1 MLESHYSEMFC
12 ESSLIT
18 PINQSFIAPIL
29 ALYTETSCERLPM
42 GIVQQWNLSWTATH
56 TGVFF
61 FLDSQKV
68 LEETDPCINEMF
80 GICFYDEA
88 KLDCADL
95 FDVTHW
101 AMTRCY
107 TLRASQLFHA
117 SATTSLRVIVNVMA
131 TSCNAI
137 NPLGFSCS
145 GQPHESSC
153 KEIFCKRSQL

>member
-107 TLRASQLFHA
+107 TLRASQLSHA
-117 SATTSLRVIVNVMA
+117 SATTSLRVIVNVNQPGYVVQRYKSA
-131 TSCNAI
+131 WLFLFRSTSWVVMQRD
-137 NPLGFSCS
+137 L
-145 GQPHESSC
+145 
-153 KEIFCKRSQL
+153 L

>member
-42 GIVQQWNLSWTATH
+42 GIVQQWNLSWTVTH

-61 FLDSQKV
+61 FFCLPERSGLNRQGYQQNV
-68 LEETDPCINEMF
+68 RYLL
-80 GICFYDEA
+80 YVEA

-95 FDVTHW
+95 FGVTHW

-107 TLRASQLFHA
+107 TLRASQLSHA
-117 SATTSLRVIVNVMA
+117 SATTSLRVIVNVNQPGYVVQRYKSA
-131 TSCNAI
+131 WLFLFRSTSWVVMQRD
-137 NPLGFSCS
+137 L
-145 GQPHESSC
+145 
-153 KEIFCKRSQL
+153 L

>member
-1 MLESHYSEMFC
+1 MLESHYSGMFC

-61 FLDSQKV
+61 FFFVSQKV
-68 LEETDPCINEMF
+68 LEETDPDINELF
-80 GICFYDEA
+80 GICYYDGA

-95 FDVTHW
+95 FDVTLW
-101 AMTRCY
+101 DMTRCY
-107 TLRASQLFHA
+107 TLRASHLSHA
-117 SATTSLRVIVNVMA
+117 SATTSLRDIVNV
-131 TSCNAI
+131 N
-137 NPLGFSCS
+137 
-145 GQPHESSC
+145 
-153 KEIFCKRSQL
+153 